1 MKKMVICAIIIAL
14 IVIGILINYKN
25 GNGTNNENFSQNIEN
40 DNGEEIVKE
49 KEVEQI
55 EEQEEKIEDDSKL
68 EESEENM
75 DNTIKVIIENKT
87 YIANLEQNETVKD
100 FLNMLPQEFEMEE
113 LHGNEKYI
121 YLDTIL
127 PTNSYNPKHIE
138 AGDIML
144 FGNNC
149 LVVFYKSFDTTY
161 SYTKIGHIENFDDL
175 GNKDI
180 KVKFEKKKIAII

>member
-144 FGNNC
+144 FC
-149 LVVFYKSFDTTY
+149 FFFLVVFYKSFDTTY

-180 KVKFEKKKIAII
+180 KVKFEK

>member
-25 GNGTNNENFSQNIEN
+25 GNGTNNENFSKNIEK

-49 KEVEQI
+49 KEEEQI

-180 KVKFEKKKIAII
+180 KVKFEK